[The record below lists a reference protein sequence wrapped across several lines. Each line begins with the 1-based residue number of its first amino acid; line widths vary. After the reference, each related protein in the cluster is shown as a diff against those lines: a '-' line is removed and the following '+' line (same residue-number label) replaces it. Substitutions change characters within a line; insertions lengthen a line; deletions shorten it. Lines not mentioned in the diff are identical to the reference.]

1 MVHRPTLGGR
11 AKSDLNLGRMELEL
25 TVTGFSD
32 PWSLLLWVCLSPIF
46 FLQTCYLAANVVTG
60 GSQIPLQS
68 TGSRPL
74 LVQGQKF
81 PEHLGS
87 RAERTPIHISTR
99 RCAWWLGGKSI
110 SRKKQ
115 GRRLG
120 KHGGALS
127 GPRVA
132 PEDQIQVF

>member
-1 MVHRPTLGGR
+1 MGR

-25 TVTGFSD
+25 TVTGLSD

-46 FLQTCYLAANVVTG
+46 FLQTYYLAASVVTG

-81 PEHLGS
+81 PGQLGS
-87 RAERTPIHISTR
+87 RAVSTPIHIPTR
-99 RCAWWLGGKSI
+99 RRAWWLGGKSI
-110 SRKKQ
+110 SQKKH
-115 GRRLG
+115 GRRPG
-120 KHGGALS
+120 KHGGDFY